1 MVLTFLLLGTWKLV
15 VEYPET
21 IKYLI
26 IDKNSYFISLVYFFF
41 KFRIYKKNENIENC
55 FSLSKKPNKSER
67 DDLNVV
73 SR

>member
-26 IDKNSYFISLVYFFF
+26 IDKNSYFISLVYFFLNSEF
-41 KFRIYKKNENIENC
+41 IKKNENIENC